1 MSQSTELV
9 VTSARDL
16 TDALN
21 RLTGR
26 LEEVRADSENRDKQ
40 LTERDS

>member
-1 MSQSTELV
+1 MSQGVEPA

-26 LEEVRADSENRDKQ
+26 LEEVKADSEDRDKQ
-40 LTERDS
+40 LVSHA